1 MLLPTILKKKFAMVL
16 NLMIFCILCKQR
28 VQDYS
33 PAIIKALKEK
43 NIRARIEIEYQDLI
57 KEPIIELILDIISC
71 SVNIKQAEQK
81 WGKIKENVINIFSIN
96 SDNSVTYEE
105 LQQQIFD
112 LKKQYK
118 KYNGSK
124 F

>member
-1 MLLPTILKKKFAMVL
+1 MLLPTILKKKICNGTKL
-16 NLMIFCILCKQR
+16 NDICILCKQR

-71 SVNIKQAEQK
+71 SVNIKQAK
-81 WGKIKENVINIFSIN
+81 NGKKLRRMLSIFLVLI
-96 SDNSVTYEE
+96 VTIVLHMKNYNN
-105 LQQQIFD
+105 
-112 LKKQYK
+112 
-118 KYNGSK
+118 KYLI
-124 F
+124 